1 MKYYFPKFT
10 LLTLYSTLIL
20 PYLNYG
26 LVAWGNTHST
36 YLDRILLLQKKA
48 VRIISNLSWKS
59 HTDPLFFENKILKI
73 HDLYRHNLGQFMYKL
88 NNNLLPSVFNDI
100 FCKNMSIHRYP
111 TRQSNEFHLP
121 LTRTIFTKS
130 VFTFT
135 GPKLWNNLNSATKDA
150 PSLYSF
156 KKRLKTFLLA
166 SYQESS

>member
-1 MKYYFPKFT
+1 
-10 LLTLYSTLIL
+10 
-20 PYLNYG
+20 
-26 LVAWGNTHST
+26 
-36 YLDRILLLQKKA
+36 
-48 VRIISNLSWKS
+48 
-59 HTDPLFFENKILKI
+59 
-73 HDLYRHNLGQFMYKL
+73 
-88 NNNLLPSVFNDI
+88 
-100 FCKNMSIHRYP
+100 MSIHRYP

-135 GPKLWNNLNSATKDA
+135 GPKLWNNLNSTTKDA